1 MGGQL
6 IPNTPYGQK
15 SIAASME
22 PSGLF
27 KPGSWRVYTQRRDGW
42 RGRQEKDVLFVR
54 ADGLLKNVP
63 EKPFLKIASEV
74 YSYKHIIYGVFAT
87 SLSQILPIYSLR
99 TSRSD
104 DTGMN

>member
-27 KPGSWRVYTQRRDGW
+27 KPGSWRVDTQRRDGW

-63 EKPFLKIASEV
+63 EKLFLNR
-74 YSYKHIIYGVFAT
+74 
-87 SLSQILPIYSLR
+87 L
-99 TSRSD
+99 
-104 DTGMN
+104 